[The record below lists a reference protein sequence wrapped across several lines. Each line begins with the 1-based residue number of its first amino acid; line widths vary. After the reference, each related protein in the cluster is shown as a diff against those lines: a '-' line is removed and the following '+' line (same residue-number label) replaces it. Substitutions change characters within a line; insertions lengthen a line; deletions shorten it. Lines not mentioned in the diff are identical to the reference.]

1 MTSTDPAQTPP
12 TQAPDAGTGT
22 APSTDPTPAPDP
34 STSTSPAA
42 SPADQFAALKTL
54 TREQRAELR
63 EALDEADGGTAD
75 TPPPAAADVA
85 VPPEQVVQVHEV
97 WRQAI
102 GPDGT
107 TKVLVGPDVL
117 DDQGEL
123 LYSSPL
129 PEGFRLLPP
138 NPTP

>member
-1 MTSTDPAQTPP
+1 MATTEP
-12 TQAPDAGTGT
+12 
-22 APSTDPTPAPDP
+22 TDPTQNLDAPPPPTAAPDQGTAAPADP
-34 STSTSPAA
+34 STSSPAA

-54 TREQRAELR
+54 TPEQRAELR

-75 TPPPAAADVA
+75 TPPSADVA